1 LPPHEA
7 EAALGS
13 GWAKLWRSARAEEP
27 RALASTTLPR
37 SLTRVLPL
45 TAPVSSEDV
54 QLAAEHLADQVSQRL
69 TQIGAFAHALTVRV
83 TGADQ
88 RFRGR
93 GLTLR
98 ESARQRAD
106 LAPVARTLAA
116 RLWKFGDPP
125 VRVSVV
131 ASGLTADGPQLSLFG
146 IPANDQPS
154 TARGL
159 EGLRTARSFRAM
171 AKGSLAR
178 RTRAS

>member
-1 LPPHEA
+1 M
-7 EAALGS
+7 G
-13 GWAKLWRSARAEEP
+13 
-27 RALASTTLPR
+27 
-37 SLTRVLPL
+37 V
-45 TAPVSSEDV
+45 
-54 QLAAEHLADQVSQRL
+54 
-69 TQIGAFAHALTVRV
+69 
-83 TGADQ
+83 DQ

-125 VRVSVV
+125 VRVSLI

-146 IPANDQPS
+146 APVQDASSVRRLD
-154 TARGL
+154 
-159 EGLRTARSFRAM
+159 GLRTARSFRAL
-171 AKGSLAR
+171 AKGSLSR